1 MNLADIISK
10 PILDTLN
17 SKLGK
22 NPSELSSEEILDLD
36 TYLINYLN
44 TIEIKWEPNTSCGSE
59 GSTKGFLGTMRS
71 LFHYENPKFW
81 MLFFISITI
90 LLLFPTFYKLSSR
103 QYTHENWDQNYNASW
118 LKKYIFKVALS
129 PEDLSLTLINIIL
142 FAIVSI
148 SIFYFVMSKD
158 ISRIVENNL
167 EVYLGFIKR
176 DPVRKQ
182 KFLNALN
189 KKIKDNQKA
198 FDDYEIWKNKCNKKY
213 LNRSYVYIAVVFAI
227 LVAFLVIQRII
238 FPYYKFQFNSIFIL
252 SAILI
257 MFVFTTEL
265 YMVNFVFTKINIVG
279 EIEIIYNVLNGMS
292 KKMN

>member
-1 MNLADIISK
+1 
-10 PILDTLN
+10 
-17 SKLGK
+17 
-22 NPSELSSEEILDLD
+22 
-36 TYLINYLN
+36 
-44 TIEIKWEPNTSCGSE
+44 
-59 GSTKGFLGTMRS
+59 
-71 LFHYENPKFW
+71 
-81 MLFFISITI
+81 
-90 LLLFPTFYKLSSR
+90 
-103 QYTHENWDQNYNASW
+103 
-118 LKKYIFKVALS
+118 
-129 PEDLSLTLINIIL
+129 
-142 FAIVSI
+142 
-148 SIFYFVMSKD
+148 MSKD